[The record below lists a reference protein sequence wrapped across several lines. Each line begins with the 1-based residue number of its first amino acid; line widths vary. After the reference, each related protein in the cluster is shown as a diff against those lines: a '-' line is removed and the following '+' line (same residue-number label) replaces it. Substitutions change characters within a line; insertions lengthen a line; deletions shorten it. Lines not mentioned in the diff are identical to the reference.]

1 MVHLEK
7 FGFEWKI
14 PASNLNILLNF
25 QLIKKTNKK
34 NEHGKNNKTNRG
46 YGALL
51 QIPQTKK
58 TLRSFIL
65 GYFRMD
71 DIIENYF
78 ALDSTNSSKDFTAT
92 TTDQKNYYMRHYEV
106 SSDLVGGNRII
117 YARAARR

>member
-71 DIIENYF
+71 DIIKNYF
-78 ALDSTNSSKDFTAT
+78 ALDSTNSSKTLQLQPLT
-92 TTDQKNYYMRHYEV
+92 KKNYYMRHYEV

-117 YARAARR
+117 YAIAARR

>member
-1 MVHLEK
+1 M
-7 FGFEWKI
+7 
-14 PASNLNILLNF
+14 NF

-92 TTDQKNYYMRHYEV
+92 TTDQKKLLHEA
-106 SSDLVGGNRII
+106 L
-117 YARAARR
+117 